1 MGITLKI
8 KAIEPTPSPNTMK
21 VILDEELPS
30 GERNNYRKENIDD
43 APEQIKKILS
53 IEGVTGV
60 YHVADF
66 LAVERHGRTE
76 WEKIL
81 PEVRRALG
89 EEQETNIDQTNK
101 PDEHYGEVQVQIQ
114 VFKGIPLQVK
124 LMDGTNEKRFGLP
137 QNFMD
142 AFNEAQMPGD
152 NFVLLRKWMDWGIRY
167 GDMDEIGRTVLEEV
181 QAAYPQ
187 SRLDDLVE
195 YAKNPE
201 KAPQSKRFR
210 KVNLEDLDHPDWRKR
225 FQILEQMEEPTLDD
239 LPVLEK
245 ALNDEKPSIRRLAV
259 VYLGMIEDKRVLP
272 YIYKGL
278 QDKTVT
284 VRRTAGDC
292 LSDLG
297 FPEAQDEMIKALK
310 DKSKI
315 VRWRAAMFLYEV
327 GDEKALPALKEAED
341 DPEFEVALQVKMA
354 IERIAGGEEAK
365 GSVWKQMTEARK
377 QNN

>member
-1 MGITLKI
+1 MGYSL
-8 KAIEPTPSPNTMK
+8 
-21 VILDEELPS
+21 
-30 GERNNYRKENIDD
+30 
-43 APEQIKKILS
+43 
-53 IEGVTGV
+53 
-60 YHVADF
+60 
-66 LAVERHGRTE
+66 
-76 WEKIL
+76 
-81 PEVRRALG
+81 
-89 EEQETNIDQTNK
+89 
-101 PDEHYGEVQVQIQ
+101 
-114 VFKGIPLQVK
+114 
-124 LMDGTNEKRFGLP
+124 
-137 QNFMD
+137 
-142 AFNEAQMPGD
+142 
-152 NFVLLRKWMDWGIRY
+152 
-167 GDMDEIGRTVLEEV
+167 VLEEV

-187 SRLDDLVE
+187 SRLDELVKF
-195 YAKNPE
+195 AKNPDAAP
-201 KAPQSKRFR
+201 KAKRFR
-210 KVNLEDLDHPDWRKR
+210 KVTLEDLDNTDWRKR
-225 FQILEQMEEPTLDD
+225 FQVLEQMEEPTLDD

-327 GDEKALPALKEAED
+327 GDERALTALKEAEN
-341 DPEFEVALQVKMA
+341 DPEFEVALQIKMA
-354 IERIAGGEEAK
+354 IERIEGGEEAK

-377 QNN
+377 QNS